1 MDLTLTAKMRPD
13 LKIRKNRM
21 WKDDSRT
28 GEMHLRFFNFF
39 AVVKPG
45 SKQTELLKALLDEY
59 FMSRC
64 DAEVTIDD
72 YFERSIQHIKEKKEE
87 NKNDKNKLL
96 DWELYEKNLLTNRK
110 AFESLRLSGKKDKN
124 SPSKVIE
131 YMNKYT
137 PKYDKY
143 FFRFPYKGALVLM
156 DVMKVIFIYETDAE
170 GLLVKQY
177 PGGKAWDDMYENLQ
191 DIELVYKCSVKK
203 LRTLG
208 KDGFIAYEGREF
220 RLLPYCKFLN
230 PDETVE
236 FGSWKNDKGGVFLFL
251 NQKDRYMSVCPENS
265 DNSDGFVFKLEEF
278 ADVI

>member
-1 MDLTLTAKMRPD
+1 MNLTLTAKMRPD

-39 AVVKPG
+39 AAVKPT

-64 DAEVTIDD
+64 DAELTLCD
-72 YFERSIQHIKEKKEE
+72 YFERSTSYIAKKKEE
-87 NKNDKNKLL
+87 YKNDKSNLS
-96 DWELYEKNLLTNRK
+96 DWETYEKNLLANRK
-110 AFESLRLSGKKDKN
+110 TFDNLCLCGKKEKN
-124 SPSKVIE
+124 PSSKVIE
-131 YMNKYT
+131 YMNRYT

-143 FFRFPYKGALVLM
+143 FFRFPYRNTLVLM
-156 DVMKVIFIYETDAE
+156 DVMKIIFVYETDDD
-170 GLLVKQY
+170 GLEIKQY
-177 PGGKAWDDMYENLQ
+177 PGGKAWDDLYEKLQ

-203 LRTLG
+203 LKTLG
-208 KDGFIAYEGREF
+208 KDGFISYEGKEF

-230 PDETVE
+230 PDEIVE
-236 FGSWKNDKGGVFLFL
+236 FGCWKNDKGGVFLFL
-251 NQKDRYMSVCPENS
+251 NQTDRYMSVCPENS
-265 DNSDGFVFKLEEF
+265 DDSDGFVFRLEEF